1 VPTILLI
8 YGMRFFFY
16 SKEEIRMHIHVEHQG
31 RDAKIWLDTLDVA
44 YNRGFPDHELLKIIK
59 IVRIYEKAFKKAWIS
74 HFG

>member
-1 VPTILLI
+1 
-8 YGMRFFFY
+8 
-16 SKEEIRMHIHVEHQG
+16 MHIHVEHQG